1 MDLAQLKRVVDLA
14 GSYHDEAAR
23 CAGAMA
29 YYAACLMIGC
39 ALEVALLATAVLC
52 EKDLRELGRWPRI
65 KPPPERWTL
74 SQLTALA
81 RQAGWPPALGS
92 GQPRDLS
99 EAEVGDA
106 VEFVRWLRD
115 LAAHPGRHIREG
127 RAIYLGEVAYRNAYR
142 VLTAVFDVTYK
153 VMQSLD

>member
-1 MDLAQLKRVVDLA
+1 MDLVQFKRVVDLA
-14 GSYHDEAAR
+14 GSYHDESVR
-23 CAGAMA
+23 CAEAKA
-29 YYAACLMIGC
+29 FYAACLMIGC
-39 ALEVALLATAVLC
+39 ALEAALLATAVLC
-52 EKDLRELGRWPRI
+52 EKDLRELGCWPKV

-81 RQAGWPPALGS
+81 RQAGWLPALGS
-92 GQPRDLS
+92 GEPRDLN

-127 RAIYLGEVAYRNAYR
+127 RATYLGEVAYRNAYG
-142 VLTAVFDVTYK
+142 VLAAVFDETYK